1 MQSILTIKNE
11 GAAPAVNIALK
22 FSHPNFILSYIP
34 KDGEN
39 ERNSANILN
48 LVPFYGQS
56 CTVLKLNKNRNTD
69 ENSANNENLIIFP
82 GEEARYGLYLK
93 MAELG
98 DHTVSI
104 LSSYTA
110 QRSGSK
116 FSENEKSKHAVTDGQ
131 STYDGGGEYFG
142 PGLKCRTSILS
153 FEVRTHI

>member
-39 ERNSANILN
+39 DRNSANILN

-56 CTVLKLNKNRNTD
+56 CTVLKLNKNGITD
-69 ENSANNENLIIFP
+69 ENENLIIFP

-104 LSSYTA
+104 LL
-110 QRSGSK
+110 
-116 FSENEKSKHAVTDGQ
+116 
-131 STYDGGGEYFG
+131 EY
-142 PGLKCRTSILS
+142 RR
-153 FEVRTHI
+153 E